1 MKQLTL
7 FLIPLLA
14 VALLV
19 GCGSDNDS
27 GSSATQ
33 QNTANTE
40 PQTDPAETAGEAVA
54 LRYRFEQGQRI
65 DYLQKNRLV
74 NNILTTDTVSE
85 INIAIYCHITID
97 TVEADGTATATWI
110 NDRVI
115 YKLQAPIGTLKF
127 DSADGEEPDNPAWQQ
142 IKPMV
147 QAIQN
152 AQGNFRV
159 TTAGIVSDFKLTKEL
174 AARLKTN
181 PAMAAIATSGQLEAV
196 AEGLFARLPDEP
208 VKLNETWNTVS
219 DLDLQGDLKVDQET
233 IRTYRGEEQ
242 HDGKDLV
249 RLDNTLRVTT
259 KLGPEAMYKK
269 LQFNADATAG
279 TEWFDLKLGWLVEES
294 DKSVLEMEMEV
305 SGTLVVVES
314 TTETTLKLQ
323 PPPPQ

>member
-1 MKQLTL
+1 MKQLPL

-14 VALLV
+14 IALLF
-19 GCGSDNDS
+19 GCGSDTDS
-27 GSSATQ
+27 GSNATP
-33 QNTANTE
+33 QNTASTDA
-40 PQTDPAETAGEAVA
+40 QTDPAETAGEAVA

-74 NNILTTDTVSE
+74 NNILSVGQKSE

-97 TVEADGTATATWI
+97 TVEANGTATATWI

-147 QAIQN
+147 QAIQSG
-152 AQGNFRV
+152 QGNFRV
-159 TTAGIVSDFKLTKEL
+159 TPAGIVSDFKPTKEL

-196 AEGLFARLPDEP
+196 AKGLFAQLPDKP
-208 VKLNETWNTVS
+208 VKLNETWSTVAN
-219 DLDLQGDLKVDQET
+219 LDLQGTLKVDQET

-249 RLDNTLRVTT
+249 RLDNTQRVITE
-259 KLGPEAMYKK
+259 LGSEAMYKK

-279 TEWFDLKLGWLVEES
+279 TEWFDLKLGWLIEES
-294 DKSVLEMEMEV
+294 DKAVLEMEMEV
-305 SGTLVVVES
+305 NGTLVVME
-314 TTETTLKLQ
+314 TRTETTLQLQ